1 MNAREQKVLRER
13 VEKAVGTLFTIEAEI
28 GRGGMA
34 VVYRAVDVRL
44 RRKVALK
51 VLPPELAFRE
61 DVKSRFLREAQ
72 MAAQLSH
79 PNIVPIFAVDEHEG
93 IVYFAM
99 GLVDGETLA
108 QQLARDPH
116 PDLVTVRRVLREVA
130 DALAYAHSHGL
141 VHRDVKPD
149 NILIE
154 RATGQARVSDFGI
167 ARAAEGDG
175 RLTVTGIAVGTPAYM
190 SPEQAMGEREI
201 DGRADL
207 YALGVVGY
215 QMLAGSLPFR
225 AGNTP
230 AMLMKHISEQPRPL
244 HEVRP
249 DLPANLVHAI
259 ERAMAKGK
267 GDRWPDAMAFREALG
282 DDAIVARTS
291 DYDEMKALW
300 KAQAGEYRVGRRV
313 ARAERKA
320 LRASARLDGGADIRA
335 LMDDARQSPEE
346 RIRAFQKKFWSSVL
360 TIGFLF
366 VINLMTSLRFP
377 WFIFPALAFSVG
389 LGKRLVGML
398 IDGIPFARV
407 LQRQPIA
414 SAAAP
419 RAPGASSAVGSPSSQ
434 PDTRGVSAAV
444 LDGPVGRTVR
454 EAQEARAEIRDVLAR
469 LPEAERQLLPKEVLP
484 TVDALAE
491 RIFSLGASLH
501 QLETD
506 ASVFA
511 IEKLE
516 HRIADARATTD
527 GSSARA
533 RLLELLERQLVT
545 VRALAATRDT
555 VRGQLESASTVL
567 ETMRLDLLTLRS
579 SGLDTRMAS
588 SAEATQQARALSRDI
603 ARAIE
608 AADEVRRI

>member
-1 MNAREQKVLRER
+1 MNAREQQVLRER

-398 IDGIPFARV
+398 IDGIPFALV

>member
-1 MNAREQKVLRER
+1 MNAREQQVLRER

-469 LPEAERQLLPKEVLP
+469 LPEAERQLLPNEVLP